1 MFGLS
6 YWILM
11 LLLSLILEGTF
22 PAYAQSQ
29 IQDSPPSPAIV
40 QMVRSHYPD
49 FSISHI
55 TVAGNYLMGNWRDQ
69 QGGGNV
75 LWQYDPVQQ
84 QWNILAEG
92 GGAMNLRTLLNY
104 GVPQATA
111 QQLLQQ
117 FNPEI
122 LNVFP
127 A

>member
-11 LLLSLILEGTF
+11 LLLSLILVGTF

-29 IQDSPPSPAIV
+29 IQDSPPNPAIV
-40 QMVRSHYPD
+40 QMLQSHYSD
-49 FSISHI
+49 FSISNV
-55 TVAGNYLMGNWRDQ
+55 TVVDNYLMGNWRDQ
-69 QGGGNV
+69 EGGGNV
-75 LWQYDPVQQ
+75 LWQYSPMQQ

-92 GGAMNLRTLLNY
+92 GGVMNLRTLLNY